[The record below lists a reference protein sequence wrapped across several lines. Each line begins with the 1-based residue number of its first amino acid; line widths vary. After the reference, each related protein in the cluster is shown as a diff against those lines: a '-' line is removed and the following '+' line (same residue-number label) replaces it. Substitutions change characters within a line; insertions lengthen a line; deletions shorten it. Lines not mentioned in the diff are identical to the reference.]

1 MASTNGKPALKLNTN
16 QNMPPP
22 PTTAATPASENPRPI
37 LKLNTSSRQPSFSG
51 DSVPTPSGEKKMI
64 KIKIS
69 SQPSTPAA
77 TPTSKPPPSS
87 VTKTKAG
94 RPSKPTAKLIES
106 KKRGYESDE
115 DRPMAVVRS
124 ESGRPNKILKIKPPT
139 KPGPVTPGGGA
150 SVSSIK
156 FKPRGE
162 PVEHHAGDAYDS
174 EASDREV
181 DPTREQAF
189 ILRVFPG
196 APVEY
201 LRKAIAAGT
210 IGLSKQNGGA
220 DFNVQFVDGKERR
233 AMITIDG
240 IHYAAVLVSLPTITE
255 AMKTWDR
262 KTMMKNSDVVEMLM
276 CFAEV
281 RNEMEA
287 KTVPLPA
294 MVVKNEHKWPH
305 GLTPPMHDAA
315 NRRFRRTISEK
326 QWQSTAAQVK
336 KLMDEDHAALESS
349 TEWIEQDDGY
359 GDSDDNEDADA
370 DADADADMDAEGEP
384 QGDSYFP
391 RQQSDEDMDAEGD
404 DDDDDVLAAMEAD
417 LEHEPEANEGDPDSA
432 TPVTQM
438 EAPTPMTVDATT
450 PAAVQEELASEEEE
464 DEDEEGDI
472 SEEDE
477 DEEDEDRMTAEK
489 ERKEKLADL
498 HNYEA
503 QVRKTQDEIAA
514 QVNPILKKRLLTR
527 IDNLKKEIAIKK
539 AALGFQVED

>member
-51 DSVPTPSGEKKMI
+51 DAVPTPSGEKKMI
-64 KIKIS
+64 RIKVS

-77 TPTSKPPPSS
+77 TPTTKPPSS

-94 RPSKPTAKLIES
+94 RSSKPTAKLIES

-115 DRPMAVVRS
+115 DRPMAAVRM
-124 ESGRPNKILKIKPPT
+124 ESGRPNKMIKIRPSA
-139 KPGPVTPGGGA
+139 KPGPVTPGGAA

-162 PVEHHAGDAYDS
+162 PVDHNPGDAYDS
-174 EASDREV
+174 EASDKET

-201 LRKAIAAGT
+201 LKRALAEGL
-210 IGLSKQNGGA
+210 IGLPKQNGGA

-233 AMITIDG
+233 AMVTING

-262 KTMMKNSDVVEMLM
+262 KAMMKNSDVVEMLM

-287 KTVPLPA
+287 KTVPLPS
-294 MVVKNEHKWPH
+294 MVMKNEYKWPH

-315 NRRFRRTISEK
+315 NRRFRKTISEK

-336 KLMDEDHAALESS
+336 KLMDDDLAALQSS
-349 TEWIEQDDGY
+349 TEWIDQEDGDGDGDYDDDEDAEGEMQDDGY
-359 GDSDDNEDADA
+359 FPQQPDISNE
-370 DADADADMDAEGEP
+370 DMDAEGEE
-384 QGDSYFP
+384 
-391 RQQSDEDMDAEGD
+391 EDDLDM
-404 DDDDDVLAAMEAD
+404 LAAMEAD
-417 LEHEPEANEGDPDSA
+417 LEHDAEMNEEELETG
-432 TPVTQM
+432 TPATQM

-450 PAAVQEELASEEEE
+450 PAPGQEEPVSEE
-464 DEDEEGDI
+464 DEDEDEDEDGDI

-477 DEEDEDRMTAEK
+477 EEVDEESRAAEVQ
-489 ERKEKLADL
+489 RKGRLEDL
-498 HNYEA
+498 HKYES
-503 QVRKTQDEIAA
+503 QLQESLRKLTNTN
-514 QVNPILKKRLLTR
+514 NPILKKRLLGS
-527 IDNLKKEIAIKK
+527 IDSLKKEVAVKK
-539 AALGFQVED
+539 AALGIIEED

>member
-1 MASTNGKPALKLNTN
+1 MA
-16 QNMPPP
+16 
-22 PTTAATPASENPRPI
+22 
-37 LKLNTSSRQPSFSG
+37 
-51 DSVPTPSGEKKMI
+51 
-64 KIKIS
+64 
-69 SQPSTPAA
+69 
-77 TPTSKPPPSS
+77 
-87 VTKTKAG
+87 
-94 RPSKPTAKLIES
+94 
-106 KKRGYESDE
+106 
-115 DRPMAVVRS
+115 AVRL

-139 KPGPVTPGGGA
+139 KPGPVTPGGAA

-210 IGLSKQNGGA
+210 IGLAKQNGGA

-315 NRRFRRTISEK
+315 NRRFRKTISEK

-370 DADADADMDAEGEP
+370 DADADVDADADMDAEGEP

-391 RQQSDEDMDAEGD
+391 RQQTDEDMDAEGD

-432 TPVTQM
+432 TPITQM

-450 PAAVQEELASEEEE
+450 PAPVQEELMSEEEE

-539 AALGFQVED
+539 AALGILVED

>member
-1 MASTNGKPALKLNTN
+1 MASTNGKPALRLETN
-16 QNMPPP
+16 QDMPPP
-22 PTTAATPASENPRPI
+22 PTTATTPATESLRPI

-51 DSVPTPSGEKKMI
+51 DPTPTPTGEKRTI

-77 TPTSKPPPSS
+77 TPTAQAPPT

-94 RPSKPTAKLIES
+94 RSSKPTAKLIES

-115 DRPMAVVRS
+115 DRPMAAVRL
-124 ESGRPNKILKIKPPT
+124 ESGRPNKMIKIKPSIKT
-139 KPGPVTPGGGA
+139 GPLTPGGA
-150 SVSSIK
+150 TSVSSIK

-162 PVEHHAGDAYDS
+162 PVEHHPGDAYDS
-174 EASDREV
+174 EASDKET

-201 LRKAIAAGT
+201 LKKAIAEGT
-210 IGLSKQNGGA
+210 IGIHKQNGGA

-233 AMITIDG
+233 AMVTING
-240 IHYAAVLVSLPTITE
+240 IHYAAVLVTLPTITE

-281 RNEMEA
+281 RNETEA
-287 KTVPLPA
+287 RTVPLPT

-315 NRRFRRTISEK
+315 NRRFRKTISEK

-336 KLMDEDHAALESS
+336 KLMDEDQAALES
-349 TEWIEQDDGY
+349 TVEWI
-359 GDSDDNEDADA
+359 DNEDDYGGY
-370 DADADADMDAEGEP
+370 DEDEDAEGEV
-384 QGDSYFP
+384 QGDDYFSQRP
-391 RQQSDEDMDAEGD
+391 EISNEDMDAEGD
-404 DDDDDVLAAMEAD
+404 EDDDHDILAAMEAD
-417 LEHEPEANEGDPDSA
+417 LDGDMEMNEAESEAA
-432 TPVTQM
+432 TPATQL
-438 EAPTPMTVDATT
+438 EAPTPMTIDATT
-450 PAAVQEELASEEEE
+450 PAAVQGELVSEEDE

-477 DEEDEDRMTAEK
+477 DEDEDKVTAEK

-503 QVRKTQDEIAA
+503 ELLKAEAELNKQTNV
-514 QVNPILKKRLLTR
+514 ILKTRLRTR
-527 IDNLKKEIAIKK
+527 VENIRKEIAVKK
-539 AALGFQVED
+539 AALGMLDED